1 MIGQGGLSL
10 PSPRPYRWTGAS
22 ILASAYHFRQTA
34 IRTSH
39 TGHFLIRS
47 PSESMTFWTRSGRPL
62 QRPSTSKC
70 LLMWSQMSVLS
81 RLAFLILT
89 RRASML
95 TRRLFDSHATPVSFS
110 RDRLWPPSSPPNQ
123 AKDPKGTPKEAK
135 FAPSW
140 LQLVSQGAPS
150 APRPTAQHQLS

>member
-1 MIGQGGLSL
+1 MTGGGLSL

-70 LLMWSQMSVLS
+70 LLMWSQMSVLA

-110 RDRLWPPSSPPNQ
+110 RDRLWPPSSPP
-123 AKDPKGTPKEAK
+123 KSSEGPKRNTKRGQVCSILAPTCVSGGPFCTPPHCPA
-135 FAPSW
+135 S
-140 LQLVSQGAPS
+140 
-150 APRPTAQHQLS
+150 T

>member
-1 MIGQGGLSL
+1 MTGGGLSL

-34 IRTSH
+34 IRTSR
-39 TGHFLIRS
+39 TGHFLIRC

-110 RDRLWPPSSPPNQ
+110 RDRLWPPSPPSQIKRRTQKEHQKRPSLLNLGSNLCLRG
-123 AKDPKGTPKEAK
+123 PPSTPH
-135 FAPSW
+135 
-140 LQLVSQGAPS
+140 
-150 APRPTAQHQLS
+150 PTAQHQLS